1 MRYRGTPLVRICHLS
16 WEYPPVVYGGL
27 GRHVHAIAREQAR
40 AGHEVVVVSHVG
52 IDSDDGTAQ
61 PVDEV
66 VDGVRVIRVV
76 RDAPL
81 VPFESETLLGWVAG
95 LTSAMTRAALTLA
108 HTFDLE
114 VVHAHD
120 WLTAHAASIVTSAAG
135 RNSAASVPWVHTVH
149 ATEAGRHQG
158 WLPGD
163 LSRAIHSIEQWS
175 VHSADRVIVCSQ
187 HMRWEVDRLF
197 AMPDAVVIP
206 NGVDVS
212 SILVDVQQ
220 RDEIRA
226 RYGDHLIVH
235 TGRLEWEKGAHTLI
249 EALPRL
255 RRSFSDVQCVIA
267 GRGSQADALVDLA
280 RRKRVSPRV
289 HIRGWMPEA
298 ELRALVAAADVAVV
312 PSLYEPFGIVAL
324 EAAAVNTPVVAAR
337 AGGLGEFLADD
348 RHGFGFTPGDPA
360 SLANAIK
367 DCWNDPAE
375 ARSRARRAHDYVQ
388 AQHGWATIAE
398 RTVEEYHA
406 AHIESDQPRT
416 ASAGGAAVLA
426 TDADPGLNLLF
437 EKP

>member
-1 MRYRGTPLVRICHLS
+1 MRICHLS

-52 IDSDDGTAQ
+52 IDNDDQSAQ
-61 PVDEV
+61 PTDGM

-76 RDAPL
+76 RDAPA
-81 VPFESETLLGWVAG
+81 VAFAAETLLGWVAG
-95 LTSAMTRAALTLA
+95 LASAMTRAALDLA
-108 HTFDLE
+108 RTFDFE

-120 WLTAHAASIVTSAAG
+120 WLTAHAASVVTGAVRRESDD
-135 RNSAASVPWVHTVH
+135 RVPWVHTVH

-163 LSRAIHSIEQWS
+163 LSRAIHSIERWS

-197 AMPDAVVIP
+197 EMPGAVVIP

-212 SILVDVQQ
+212 SVLVDIQQ
-220 RDEIRA
+220 RDEIRS
-226 RYGDHLIVH
+226 RYGDHVIVH

-255 RRSFSDVQCVIA
+255 RRSFPDVQCVIA
-267 GRGSQADALVDLA
+267 GRGSQAEALVELA
-280 RRKRVSPRV
+280 RRKRVANRV
-289 HIRGWMPEA
+289 HVRGWMPEA

-337 AGGLGEFLADD
+337 AGGLMEFLADD

-360 SLANAIK
+360 SLANAVR
-367 DCWNDPAE
+367 DCWNDPRE
-375 ARSRARRAHDYVQ
+375 ARERVVRAHEYVQ
-388 AQHGWATIAE
+388 EQHGWPTIAE
-398 RTVEEYHA
+398 RTIAEYRA
-406 AHIESDQPRT
+406 ACAGLALPKSASAVSSAIQASDQ
-416 ASAGGAAVLA
+416 S
-426 TDADPGLNLLF
+426 PGRNLLF
-437 EKP
+437 ETP

>member
-1 MRYRGTPLVRICHLS
+1 MRICHLS

-61 PVDEV
+61 PIDEV

-76 RDAPL
+76 RDAPF
-81 VPFESETLLGWVAG
+81 VPFDSETLLGWVAG
-95 LTSAMTRAALTLA
+95 LTSAMTRAALALA
-108 HTFDLE
+108 RTFDFE

-120 WLTAHAASIVTSAAG
+120 WLTAHAASIVTSASD
-135 RNSAASVPWVHTVH
+135 RESAASVPWVHTVH

-163 LSRAIHSIEQWS
+163 LSRAIHSIERWS
-175 VHSADRVIVCSQ
+175 VHGADRVIVCSQ

-197 AMPDAVVIP
+197 AMPDAAVIP

-212 SILVDVQQ
+212 SILVDVQL
-220 RDEIRA
+220 RDEIRT
-226 RYGDHLIVH
+226 RYGNHLIVH

-255 RRSFSDVQCVIA
+255 RRSFPDLQCVIA
-267 GRGSQADALVDLA
+267 GRGSQAEALVDLA
-280 RRKRVSPRV
+280 RRKRVLSRV
-289 HIRGWMPEA
+289 HIRGWMPES

-337 AGGLGEFLADD
+337 AGGLSEFLADD
-348 RHGFGFTPGDPA
+348 RHGFGFTPGAPA
-360 SLANAIK
+360 SLASAIR
-367 DCWNDPAE
+367 DCWSDPVE
-375 ARSRARRAHDYVQ
+375 ARKRVRRAHDYVQ
-388 AQHGWATIAE
+388 AQHGWAAIAE
-398 RTVEEYHA
+398 RTIAEYDGA
-406 AHIESDQPRT
+406 LADINQPSG
-416 ASAGGAAVLA
+416 ASAASSAVLA
-426 TDADPGLNLLF
+426 PDPGPGLNLLF

>member
-1 MRYRGTPLVRICHLS
+1 VRICHLS

-40 AGHEVVVVSHVG
+40 AGHDVVVVSHVG
-52 IDSDDGTAQ
+52 IGSDDGTAQ

-76 RDAPL
+76 RDAPF
-81 VPFESETLLGWVAG
+81 VPFASETLLGWVAG
-95 LTSAMTRAALTLA
+95 LTSAMTRAALALA
-108 HTFDLE
+108 RTFDLE

-120 WLTAHAASIVTSAAG
+120 WLTAHAASIVTSASRAG
-135 RNSAASVPWVHTVH
+135 SAAPVPWVHTVH

-226 RYGDHLIVH
+226 RYGDHVIVH

-255 RRSFSDVQCVIA
+255 RRSFPDVQCVIA
-267 GRGSQADALVDLA
+267 GRGSQTDALVDLA
-280 RRKRVSPRV
+280 RRKRVSSRV

-298 ELRALVAAADVAVV
+298 ELRALVAAANVAVV

-360 SLANAIK
+360 SLASAIR
-367 DCWNDPAE
+367 DCWNEPAE
-375 ARSRARRAHDYVQ
+375 ARRRAQRAHEYVQ

-398 RTVEEYHA
+398 RTVEEYRA
-406 AHIESDQPRT
+406 THIKSDQPHA
-416 ASAGGAAVLA
+416 ASAGGSAVLE
-426 TDADPGLNLLF
+426 TDPDPGLNLLF

>member
-1 MRYRGTPLVRICHLS
+1 VRICHLS

-52 IDSDDGTAQ
+52 IDNDGADGATTQ
-61 PVDEV
+61 PIDEV

-76 RDAPL
+76 RDAPA
-81 VPFESETLLGWVAG
+81 VAFAAETLLGWVAG
-95 LTSAMTRAALTLA
+95 LASAMTRAALDLA
-108 HTFDLE
+108 RTFHFE

-120 WLTAHAASIVTSAAG
+120 WLTAHAASIVTSASRSSRPGSGAP
-135 RNSAASVPWVHTVH
+135 VPWVHTVH

-158 WLPGD
+158 WLPGE
-163 LSRAIHSIEQWS
+163 LSRAIHSIERWS

-197 AMPDAVVIP
+197 EMPAAVVIP

-212 SILVDVQQ
+212 SVLVDLQQ
-220 RDEIRA
+220 RDEIRS
-226 RYGDHLIVH
+226 RYGDHVIVH

-249 EALPRL
+249 EALPKL
-255 RRSFSDVQCVIA
+255 RRSFPDVQCVIA
-267 GRGSQADALVDLA
+267 GRGSQSEALVDLA
-280 RRKRVSPRV
+280 RRKRVASRV
-289 HIRGWMPEA
+289 HVRGWLPEA

-337 AGGLGEFLADD
+337 AGGLAEFLADD
-348 RHGFGFTPGDPA
+348 RHGFGFTPGDPV
-360 SLANAIK
+360 SLADAVRQ
-367 DCWNDPAE
+367 CWNDPIE
-375 ARSRARRAHDYVQ
+375 ARERTVRAHEYVQ
-388 AQHGWATIAE
+388 EQHGWATIAE
-398 RTVEEYHA
+398 RTIAEYRA
-406 AHIESDQPRT
+406 
-416 ASAGGAAVLA
+416 ASADLEMPKSAPALSSAVPA
-426 TDADPGLNLLF
+426 SDPGPGRNLLF